1 MANNAKKYIKLAILA
16 VVSMIIGSVITIAIK
31 DFDVA
36 KVNTNKTEV
45 SYSKTKKGFDSLYET
60 YDTIMSEYYK
70 DVDSDKL
77 IEGAINGMLESLD
90 DEHTMYFDK
99 KSKEEFDSELSGN
112 YYGIGAQIQL
122 TSDETIKIT
131 KVFDDSPAKKA
142 GLKEEDVFVSVDGTS
157 VKGKSATEVANMLK
171 SDSVKTSTIVVKRN
185 DKELTFKVT
194 KENITLFSVSSEMLD
209 NNGKNVGYLSVSI
222 FGQKTY
228 SQFKDALTK
237 LEKQDMDSLIID
249 LRGNTGGYL
258 YTVTNM
264 LEEFVGKDNI
274 MYQIQSSSG
283 VKKYKTV
290 KASDKKYKI
299 VVLID
304 GGSASA
310 SEIMSAAMKEVYGA
324 TLVGQTTYGKG
335 TVQTTKNL
343 SNGSMIKY
351 TIEKWLTPSGKNIDK
366 EGIKPDYE
374 VELGDSYKNN
384 PTKENDAQ
392 LQKALDLL
400 KES

>member
-258 YTVTNM
+258 STVTNM
-264 LEEFVGKDNI
+264 LEEFIDKGNVI
-274 MYQIQSSSG
+274 YQIQSSSG
-283 VKKYKTV
+283 VKQYKTV
-290 KASDKKYKI
+290 KASEKKYKI

-374 VELGDSYKNN
+374 DSYKNN

-400 KES
+400 K

>member
-16 VVSMIIGSVITIAIK
+16 VVSMIIGSVITIVIK

-171 SDSVKTSTIVVKRN
+171 SDSVKTSTIVIKRN

-258 YTVTNM
+258 STVTNM
-264 LEEFVGKDNI
+264 LEEFIDKGNVI
-274 MYQIQSSSG
+274 YQIQSSSG
-283 VKKYKTV
+283 VKQYKTV
-290 KASDKKYKI
+290 KASEKKYKI

-400 KES
+400 K